1 MTDLTNPIYH
11 DSDKARRHLEAIRW
25 PDDPYCP
32 HCGQFETVIAL
43 PPKGSMGKGWYHC
56 RECRKK
62 FTVRVGTIFER
73 SHIPLHK
80 WLLGFH
86 LMAAS
91 KKGVSAHQLHRMLGI
106 TYKSHTRVHARP

>member
-1 MTDLTNPIYH
+1 MTRN
-11 DSDKARRHLEAIRW
+11 
-25 PDDPYCP
+25 
-32 HCGQFETVIAL
+32 GAL
-43 PPKGSMGKGWYHC
+43 PPKGSMSKGWYHC

-73 SHIPLHK
+73 SHIPLDK

-91 KKGVSAHQLHRMLGI
+91 KKGISAH
-106 TYKSHTRVHARP
+106 

>member
-25 PDDPYCP
+25 PDGPHCP
-32 HCGQFETVIAL
+32 HCGQFETVKAL
-43 PPKGSMGKGWYHC
+43 PPKGSMGEGWHHC
-56 RECRKK
+56 RDCRKK

-86 LMAAS
+86 L
-91 KKGVSAHQLHRMLGI
+91 
-106 TYKSHTRVHARP
+106 TRGRRPNHPE

>member
-1 MTDLTNPIYH
+1 MIDLTNPIFT
-11 DSDKARRHLEAIRW
+11 DKTKAREYLEAQRW
-25 PDDPYCP
+25 PNGPYCP
-32 HCGQFETVIAL
+32 FCGQFETVKAP
-43 PPKGSMGKGWYHC
+43 PPKGSMGKGWHHC

-86 LMAAS
+86 LMAAAALAI
-91 KKGVSAHQLHRMLGI
+91 KGAEGKRL
-106 TYKSHTRVHARP
+106 TYRQPD